1 MKATNRIDGRRADI
15 AIAKMLR
22 DMAYALAR
30 RQGGFR
36 AVATAHSRHR
46 MLLEINPLLRPGGH
60 VTRADAEIEA
70 ALSAAAAEIAR
81 DATRATI
88 TGGRG
93 MEIRVDI
100 SDLKDPTDAP
110 DYYDRLEAAQEAGAD
125 EYPGDKV
132 ARELERRALAAA
144 REVGREVEEAL
155 SCQIARGFELLD
167 AADFNEGVL
176 CIDDADFW
184 RR

>member
-30 RQGGFR
+30 RQGGFRAR

-70 ALSAAAAEIAR
+70 ALWAAAAEIAR
-81 DATRATI
+81 DDTRS
-88 TGGRG
+88 GRPPC
-93 MEIRVDI
+93 
-100 SDLKDPTDAP
+100 SSS
-110 DYYDRLEAAQEAGAD
+110 
-125 EYPGDKV
+125 
-132 ARELERRALAAA
+132 RRASA
-144 REVGREVEEAL
+144 RRLGQDSRHT
-155 SCQIARGFELLD
+155 
-167 AADFNEGVL
+167 
-176 CIDDADFW
+176 
-184 RR
+184 RRQT